1 MLEDIWNKSK
11 GKIAV
16 VAVTFMLGV
25 PAAAGFL
32 GIEQVTGPESAVCFA
47 ASKNETE

>member
-1 MLEDIWNKSK
+1 MLEDLWEKSK

-16 VAVTFMLGV
+16 AAMVFMLGV

-32 GIEQVTGPESAVCFA
+32 GIEAVDGPDGAVCFV
-47 ASKNETE
+47 ASE

>member
-1 MLEDIWNKSK
+1 MLKDLWEKSK

-16 VAVTFMLGV
+16 VAVTFLLGI

-32 GIEQVTGPESAVCFA
+32 GVEAVDGPEGAVCFS
-47 ASKNETE
+47 ASAPAE